1 MSDDELVK
9 PEPPSMDWLLTFAD
23 LVSLLITFFVLLY
36 SMKSVDESRWDL
48 IYGSLSGVFAP
59 QEAVIFVHPE
69 EFKSAEI
76 INNFAADD
84 LLYLEGILLQSFKS
98 DALLSSLTTQ
108 YDSKLDILKI
118 TLPGLLFYTQ
128 GESRLSVR
136 GRVAMMK
143 LADKLRHLDNQI
155 QVVGFTDPDFKPSSK
170 YPTVWELAMERAIG
184 VTRIMYDRG
193 MPPPIPSFSNGQIIA
208 NADAPRV
215 EILIYGD
222 SQ

>member
-1 MSDDELVK
+1 MSDDELQK
-9 PEPPSMDWLLTFAD
+9 PEPPNMAWLLTFAD

-36 SMKSVDESRWDL
+36 SMKTVDESRWDL
-48 IYGSLSGVFAP
+48 IYGSLSGVFAET
-59 QEAVIFVHPE
+59 EAVIFVHPE

-76 INNFAADD
+76 VNNFAADD
-84 LLYLEGILLQSFKS
+84 LLYLEGILLQTFKS
-98 DALLSSLTTQ
+98 DALLSSLETK
-108 YDSKLDILKI
+108 YDAKLDILKI
-118 TLPGLLFYTQ
+118 TLPGLLFYTKGQ
-128 GESRLSVR
+128 ARLSVR

-155 QVVGFTDPDFKPSSK
+155 QVVGFTDPEFRPNST
-170 YPTVWELAMERAIG
+170 YPTVWELAMERAIA

-193 MPPPIPSFSNGQIIA
+193 MPPPIPSFSNGKITP
-208 NADAPRV
+208 NAEAPRV